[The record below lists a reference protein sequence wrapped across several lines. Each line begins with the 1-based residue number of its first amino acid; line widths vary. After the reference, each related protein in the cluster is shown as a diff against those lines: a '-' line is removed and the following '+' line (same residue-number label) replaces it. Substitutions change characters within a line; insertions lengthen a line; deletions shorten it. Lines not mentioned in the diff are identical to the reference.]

1 MKRYLPIAVLS
12 LWCGCTAAQTQ
23 PTYGCDTPESK
34 LLDFWVGDWE
44 LTYAG
49 PDGKPVKSRN
59 RITKILD
66 GCAVLEEF
74 DGASGT
80 PLKGHSVSTFDRAT
94 KKWKQTWVDN
104 TAAYLDFVGG
114 MEEGNMVFAR
124 ETERQGRKLRQRMV
138 FRDVRA
144 DSLTWL
150 WQGSQD
156 DGKTWTT
163 QWEIAYRRSK

>member
-1 MKRYLPIAVLS
+1 MKRYLPLAVLS
-12 LWCGCTAAQTQ
+12 LWCGCVAAQAP
-23 PTYGCDTPESK
+23 PTHGCDTPESK

-74 DGASGT
+74 SGA
-80 PLKGHSVSTFDRAT
+80 PLKGHSVSTYDKAT
-94 KKWKQTWVDN
+94 KQWRQTWVDN
-104 TAAYLDFVGG
+104 TSAYLDFTGA
-114 MEEGNMVFAR
+114 MEGGNMVFSR
-124 ETERQGRKLRQRMV
+124 EAERQGRKVRQRMV